1 MSLLTDAWFWAF
13 VAMFG
18 LQCATF
24 VVSGHRLGRNLAF
37 TALALTAVTI
47 GRFLLVLP
55 FCPQPRFD
63 ISIWNWIIG
72 GIVLLA
78 AGAIGIPTLS
88 IKWWRAPDPQMRLRT
103 SWPYSIVRHPM
114 YLSEL
119 LWPIGWSIWW
129 GSIYGLALT
138 PICWIGLLL
147 HVLTEEKQLEEKLGS
162 QYDDYKKQV
171 PGRIFPRLPI

>member
-18 LQCATF
+18 LHGATF
-24 VVSGHRLGRNLAF
+24 VVSGHRLGRNISF
-37 TALALTAVTI
+37 VALSLTAVTI

-72 GIVLLA
+72 GIVLLMS
-78 AGAIGIPTLS
+78 GVIGIPTLS
-88 IKWWRAPDPQMRLRT
+88 IKWWRAPDPQTRLRT
-103 SWPYSIVRHPM
+103 SWPYSLIRHPM
-114 YLSEL
+114 YLSEF
-119 LWPIGWSIWW
+119 LWPIGWSIVW

-138 PICWIGLLL
+138 PIWCIGGLL
-147 HVLTEEKQLEEKLGS
+147 HVLVEEEQLEEELGT
-162 QYDDYKKQV
+162 QYQEYKRRV
-171 PGRIFPRLPI
+171 RGRFFPRLDR